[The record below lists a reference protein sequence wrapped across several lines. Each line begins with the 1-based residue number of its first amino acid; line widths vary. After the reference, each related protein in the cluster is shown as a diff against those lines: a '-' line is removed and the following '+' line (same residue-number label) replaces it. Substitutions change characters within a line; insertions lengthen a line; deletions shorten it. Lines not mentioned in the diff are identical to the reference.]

1 MLSVLRRR
9 CSDLLTAA
17 SVVALAMACFY
28 VIHANATVAAIML
41 LFAVLLA
48 GAYAHR
54 TQAVAASITATL
66 CLDYFFIPPI
76 GTISIA
82 APEGWIILCVF
93 LAVSL
98 VATDLSSRLRRQR
111 NELGARQMESEK
123 LHALSRAILLS
134 TGGED
139 LRRLLVNK
147 CIELFGLTETALFE
161 SATGEFYRSQIL
173 GSIPVDQLRA
183 TALDRTVQRAATPVD
198 APAHDDL
205 TIIPVTLGNKTFG
218 SFGFRG
224 PALRDVA
231 MQSLG
236 TTIAIGL
243 AQAQAQEAGFRAEA
257 VRKSE
262 ELKSVMI
269 DALAH
274 ELKTPLTAIDMAA
287 DMLGHTRNIS
297 VEQRDDLLEVI
308 QEESRRLRRLM
319 DEAIHLAR
327 IDGKRFRLERE
338 TVQVDELINA
348 ALQSIGDRLSGHT
361 IKLELGSHV
370 PALFVD
376 RELMVQALKQLIDNA
391 AKYSPARSSIT
402 ITAAETSG
410 LIAVSVRDRGQGLTE
425 LEQRRVFDKFYRA
438 RRDRSAI
445 QGTGMGLSIA
455 KEIAEAHG
463 GSISVESQ
471 FGQGA
476 RFTITLSPAPVGEGV
491 ESLTSLNKPA

>member
-9 CSDLLTAA
+9 CSDLLSAA
-17 SVVALAMACFY
+17 AVTALAMACFY
-28 VIHANATVAAIML
+28 LLHANATVAAIML

-48 GAYAHR
+48 GAYASR
-54 TQAVAASITATL
+54 TQAVAASVAATL

-76 GTISIA
+76 RAISIGS
-82 APEGWIILCVF
+82 PEGWIILSIF
-93 LAVSL
+93 LAVSI
-98 VATDLSSRLRRQR
+98 VATDLSSRLQRER
-111 NELGARQMESEK
+111 NELGARQIESEK

-147 CIELFGLTETALFE
+147 CMELFGLTETALFE
-161 SATGEFYRSQIL
+161 SASGEFYRSHL
-173 GSIPVDQLRA
+173 HGAIPVEQLRA
-183 TALDRTVQRAATPVD
+183 TALDRTVQRIAGTS
-198 APAHDDL
+198 DDPNGPSPDEL
-205 TIIPVTLGNKTFG
+205 IIIPVTLGNKTFG

-236 TTIAIGL
+236 TTIAVGL

-287 DMLGHTRNIS
+287 DMLGNARNIS
-297 VEQRDDLLEVI
+297 TGQRDELLAVI
-308 QEESRRLRRLM
+308 REESRRLRRLM

-338 TVQVDELINA
+338 TVRVDELIRTA
-348 ALQSIGDRLSGHT
+348 IQSIGDNLSGHT
-361 IKLELGSHV
+361 ITLDLAPRP

-391 AKYSPARSSIT
+391 VKYSPARSPIT
-402 ITAAETSG
+402 ITAAESAG
-410 LIAVSVRDRGQGLTE
+410 LVALSVRDQGQGLTE
-425 LEQRRVFDKFYRA
+425 LEQRRVFEKFYRA

-476 RFTITLSPAPVGEGV
+476 RFTITLPPASVTDRV
-491 ESLTSLNKPA
+491 EPQLA

>member
-1 MLSVLRRR
+1 MV
-9 CSDLLTAA
+9 
-17 SVVALAMACFY
+17 CFY

-54 TQAVAASITATL
+54 TQAIAASITATL
-66 CLDYFFIPPI
+66 CLDYFFIPPV

-98 VATDLSSRLRRQR
+98 VATDLSSRLSRQR

-147 CIELFGLTETALFE
+147 CMELFGLTETALFE
-161 SATGEFYRSQIL
+161 SATGEFYRSQIH

-183 TALDRTVQRAATPVD
+183 TAMDRAVQRTAAS
-198 APAHDDL
+198 AHDDL

-243 AQAQAQEAGFRAEA
+243 AQAQAQEAGYRAEA

-297 VEQRDDLLEVI
+297 AGQRDDLLEVV

-338 TVQVDELINA
+338 TVRVDDLINA
-348 ALQSIGDRLSGHT
+348 AVQSIGDRLSGHT
-361 IKLELGSHV
+361 IKLDLGSHV

-391 AKYSPARSSIT
+391 VKYSPARSSIT
-402 ITAAETSG
+402 VTGAETSG
-410 LIAVSVRDRGQGLTE
+410 LVAVSVRDQGQGLTE

-438 RRDRSAI
+438 RKDRSAI

-476 RFTITLSPAPVGEGV
+476 RFTITLPPVPVRDRVESPA
-491 ESLTSLNKPA
+491 

>member
-1 MLSVLRRR
+1 MLA
-9 CSDLLTAA
+9 LTF
-17 SVVALAMACFY
+17 FY
-28 VIHANATVAAIML
+28 LFHADATVAAMVL

-48 GAYAHR
+48 GAYANR
-54 TQAVAASITATL
+54 AQAIAASIAATL

-76 GTISIA
+76 GKITIG
-82 APEGWIILCVF
+82 APQGWIILSVF

-111 NELGARQMESEK
+111 NELGERQMESEK

-134 TGGED
+134 AGGED

-147 CIELFGLTETALFE
+147 CIELFELNETVLFE
-161 SATGEFYRSQIL
+161 SATGEFYRSRMQ
-173 GSIPVDQLRA
+173 GSIPVDLLRA
-183 TALDRTVQRAATPVD
+183 TALDRAVQRTTVSDQEEMAV
-198 APAHDDL
+198 
-205 TIIPVTLGNKTFG
+205 IPVTLGNKTFG

-236 TTIAIGL
+236 TTLATGL
-243 AQAQAQEAGFRAEA
+243 AQAQAQEAGYRAEA

-274 ELKTPLTAIDMAA
+274 ELKTPLTAIDVAA
-287 DMLGHTRNIS
+287 DMLGNSKNIS
-297 VEQRDDLLEVI
+297 TAQRDDLLEVI
-308 QEESRRLRRLM
+308 REESRRLRRLM

-327 IDGKRFRLERE
+327 IDGKRFRLERA
-338 TVQVDELINA
+338 TVRVDELVEA
-348 ALQSIGDRLSGHT
+348 AVQSVGDRLLGRPV
-361 IKLELGSHV
+361 KLELDAHAS
-370 PALFVD
+370 ALFVD
-376 RELMVQALKQLIDNA
+376 RELLVQALKQLIDNA
-391 AKYSPARSSIT
+391 IKYSPAYSAIT
-402 ITAAETSG
+402 IAAAEMSG
-410 LIAVSVRDRGQGLTE
+410 SVAVSVRDQGQGLTE
-425 LEQRRVFDKFYRA
+425 LEQRRAFDKFYRG

-445 QGTGMGLSIA
+445 QGTGMGLAIA

-476 RFTITLSPAPVGEGV
+476 RFTITVPAPVSERL
-491 ESLTSLNKPA
+491 ESQPA

>member
-1 MLSVLRRR
+1 MLTVLRRR
-9 CSDLLTAA
+9 CFDLLTAA
-17 SVVALAMACFY
+17 AVAVLAVACFY
-28 VIHANATVAAIML
+28 LLHANATVAAIML

-48 GAYAHR
+48 GAYARR
-54 TQAVAASITATL
+54 TQAVAASIAATF

-76 GTISIA
+76 GAISIGS
-82 APEGWIILCVF
+82 PEGWIILSIF
-93 LAVSL
+93 LAVSI
-98 VATDLSSRLRRQR
+98 VAADLSARLQSQR
-111 NELGARQMESEK
+111 NELGARQRESEK

-161 SATGEFYRSQIL
+161 SATGEFYRSQMHGTI
-173 GSIPVDQLRA
+173 SVEQLRA
-183 TALDRTVQRAATPVD
+183 TALDRTVQRIAGSSD
-198 APAHDDL
+198 DSQRLAPDEL
-205 TIIPVTLGNKTFG
+205 IIIPVTLGNKTFG

-287 DMLGHTRNIS
+287 DMLGDGRNIS
-297 VEQRDDLLEVI
+297 ARQRDDLLAVI

-338 TVQVDELINA
+338 TVGVDELIRTA
-348 ALQSIGDRLSGHT
+348 VQSIGENLSGHT
-361 IKLELGSHV
+361 ITLEGPPV

-391 AKYSPARSSIT
+391 VKYSPARSSIT
-402 ITAAETSG
+402 IVAGESAG
-410 LIAVSVRDRGQGLTE
+410 LVALSVRDQGQGLTE

-476 RFTITLSPAPVGEGV
+476 RFTITLPAATVGDRV
-491 ESLTSLNKPA
+491 ESQLA

>member
-1 MLSVLRRR
+1 MLRRR

-17 SVVALAMACFY
+17 GVLALALACSY
-28 VIHANATVAAIML
+28 LIHANATLAAIVL

-48 GAYAHR
+48 GAYTRR
-54 TQAVAASITATL
+54 TQAIAASITATI

-76 GTISIA
+76 GRITIG

-147 CIELFGLTETALFE
+147 CMELFGLTETALFE
-161 SATGEFYRSQIL
+161 SATGEFYRSQIH

-183 TALDRTVQRAATPVD
+183 TALDRAVQRD
-198 APAHDDL
+198 SDPAHDDL

-243 AQAQAQEAGFRAEA
+243 AQAQAQEAGYRAEA

-297 VEQRDDLLEVI
+297 VGQRDDLLEVI

-338 TVQVDELINA
+338 TVRVDELIDA
-348 ALQSIGDRLSGHT
+348 AVHSIGDRLSGHP
-361 IKLELGSHV
+361 IKLDLGSHV

-410 LIAVSVRDRGQGLTE
+410 LVAVSVRDQGQGLTE

-438 RRDRSAI
+438 RRDHSAI

-476 RFTITLSPAPVGEGV
+476 RFTITLPPAPVRARV

>member
-17 SVVALAMACFY
+17 AVTALATACFY
-28 VIHANATVAAIML
+28 LLHANATVAAIML

-48 GAYAHR
+48 GAYTR
-54 TQAVAASITATL
+54 RSQAVAASIAATL

-76 GTISIA
+76 GYISIGS
-82 APEGWIILCVF
+82 PEGWIILFIF
-93 LAVSL
+93 LAVSI
-98 VATDLSSRLRRQR
+98 VAGDLSSRLQRQR

-161 SATGEFYRSQIL
+161 SATGEFYRSQMQ
-173 GSIPVDQLRA
+173 GSIPIEQLRA
-183 TALDRTVQRAATPVD
+183 TAVDRTVQRNAGSSDGVSEE
-198 APAHDDL
+198 L
-205 TIIPVTLGNKTFG
+205 IIIPVTLGNKTFG

-287 DMLGHTRNIS
+287 DMLGNTRNIS
-297 VEQRDDLLEVI
+297 TGQRDDLLEVI

-338 TVQVDELINA
+338 TVRVDELIRTA
-348 ALQSIGDRLSGHT
+348 VQSIGDNLSGHT
-361 IKLELGSHV
+361 ITLDMGPRV

-391 AKYSPARSSIT
+391 VKYSPARSPIT
-402 ITAAETSG
+402 IAAEDSAG
-410 LIAVSVRDRGQGLTE
+410 LVALSVRDQGQGLTE

-438 RRDRSAI
+438 RRDRLAI

-463 GSISVESQ
+463 GSIVVESQ

-476 RFTITLSPAPVGEGV
+476 RFTITLPPASVSQRV
-491 ESLTSLNKPA
+491 ESQPV